1 VLEKGKLLLPQ
12 VKPLISPLV
21 SQMVA
26 DTKSVVEYQTQRRS
40 WAHAVFFLQQEANL
54 YCNFLRAHR
63 AKMYVVTMTYKQ
75 GLEKP
80 AGMLNHSYFEKGF
93 LTKQVHF

>member
-1 VLEKGKLLLPQ
+1 LYVLEKGKLLLPQ

-63 AKMYVVTMTYKQ
+63 AKM
-75 GLEKP
+75 
-80 AGMLNHSYFEKGF
+80 
-93 LTKQVHF
+93 